1 MKSIVTE
8 QDVQQAWA
16 EMPDGFR
23 QTHPLPQSPTWA
35 AGRAWSA
42 KVCRDC
48 NAVIVPILDSATADL
63 ARGDLVSAKIA
74 TGEIRPFQRLKR
86 VLDAVEAQ
94 REVSA

>member
-16 EMPDGFR
+16 EMPDAFR
-23 QTHPLPQSPTWA
+23 QTHPLPQSPAWA
-35 AGRAWSA
+35 AGQAWSA
-42 KVCRDC
+42 KVRRDC

-63 ARGDLVSAKIA
+63 ARGDLANAQI
-74 TGEIRPFQRLKR
+74 TTNEIRPFQRLKR

-94 REVSA
+94 REVNA